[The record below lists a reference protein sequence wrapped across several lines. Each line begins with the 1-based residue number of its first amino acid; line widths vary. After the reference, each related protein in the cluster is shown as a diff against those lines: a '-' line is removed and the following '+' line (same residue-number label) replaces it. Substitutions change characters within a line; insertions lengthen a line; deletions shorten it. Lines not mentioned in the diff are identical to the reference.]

1 MATLTIIKDD
11 KFVDRDGTGVTL
23 DAVVLP
29 ANVHAIQWNG
39 SSGWVEYN
47 DGTHNTSLSSI
58 DSYKTI
64 TDDYATKKAEIDA
77 AETAATKATNDAAT
91 KAANDKATLE
101 ATYGWKRGQEY
112 ASVPDQLDQL
122 YKDMVAG
129 KLDTTGTWAI
139 GVKAIKDKYPK

>member
-58 DSYKTI
+58 DAYKTI

-77 AETAATKATNDAAT
+77 AEAAATKAANDAAT

-101 ATYGWKRGQEY
+101 ATYGWKREKEY
-112 ASVPDQLDQL
+112 PSIAEQLDNI
-122 YKDMVAG
+122 YHNG
-129 KLDTTGTWAI
+129 LDGW
-139 GVKAIKDKYPK
+139 KATIKTVKDKYPK